1 MGDCVPSSWYYEL
14 RILFGSATIL
24 LNGGE
29 GTSDLREDQQ
39 IARGR
44 WGEKTREK
52 KREDGLWKDNQA
64 ADIM

>member
-1 MGDCVPSSWYYEL
+1 M
-14 RILFGSATIL
+14 TL

-44 WGEKTREK
+44 WGEK

-64 ADIM
+64 AEIM